1 MFSRDRVCQF
11 AVRGWL
17 ITGVLCL
24 VALPALGQSDNPES
38 SAPSKEATTEQ
49 GQPTVEPPAAAAP
62 APVKVPKQK
71 AASPEQKALCDS
83 PQTPKEN
90 DLCQQWRMA
99 EAAEKQA
106 KWTEF
111 QFKAT
116 LAEIVALIL
125 TVIFTACAAI
135 AAVIAARAA
144 QSTVDV
150 AVSIERPILEVIDV
164 TIGNPHHRYE
174 SQEQRLRDGLLTVSV
189 ENYGKTPAFID
200 HCVINAAICLTLP
213 KEGFIWPTYPK
224 GTKYLP
230 HAWLTGPRPLK
241 PGEKDQF
248 NPDSP
253 DGLPF

>member
-125 TVIFTACAAI
+125 TTRSASRLGVHAPQ
-135 AAVIAARAA
+135 AARDDAGGRGG
-144 QSTVDV
+144 
-150 AVSIERPILEVIDV
+150 VSPAYRSRGDTPRWPP
-164 TIGNPHHRYE
+164 GA
-174 SQEQRLRDGLLTVSV
+174 SGRLSDGPASPAPPLLPRKREKRS
-189 ENYGKTPAFID
+189 YG
-200 HCVINAAICLTLP
+200 CTLADA
-213 KEGFIWPTYPK
+213 G
-224 GTKYLP
+224 
-230 HAWLTGPRPLK
+230 H
-241 PGEKDQF
+241 
-248 NPDSP
+248 
-253 DGLPF
+253 